1 MNNQNQQ
8 SSNIPLLD
16 RLIGADGIKTDLRVR
31 IQVPDDFYIKL
42 GSTIL
47 LVGTLFFIA
56 YFSIKAITNE

>member
-8 SSNIPLLD
+8 NSNIPLLD

>member
-8 SSNIPLLD
+8 SPNIPLLD

>member
-8 SSNIPLLD
+8 NANIPLLD